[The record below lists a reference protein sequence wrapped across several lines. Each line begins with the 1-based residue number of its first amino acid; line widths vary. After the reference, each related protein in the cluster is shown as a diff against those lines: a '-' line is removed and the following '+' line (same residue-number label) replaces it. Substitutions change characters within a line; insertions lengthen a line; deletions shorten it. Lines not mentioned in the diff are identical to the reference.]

1 MPELTLPILNA
12 IAVIEILG
20 SRLDH
25 RTAYLAFDA
34 DGTLWTGDVSDDVFL
49 GACQD
54 DWLLDAAKPGLIRE
68 ARRAGLPTCGSV
80 SQLAFSLFEAHKQ
93 GAIAEVDLYAL
104 MAWCYA
110 GRTLEELQAY
120 AVQVLTRQ
128 TLGSRI
134 RPEIVQILEWAR
146 ARNVACYVVSASPT
160 PIVAWA
166 AGKWGFSPAQVIG
179 TMPETQNDRII
190 PELADEVPFGA
201 NKCKLLKRRTGNSHW
216 LGSFGDSEFDFELLA
231 GAKCAI
237 AVNPKPKL
245 LARLSAL
252 SHAIVLQT

>member
-12 IAVIEILG
+12 IAVIETLG
-20 SRLDH
+20 SQLDQRMAH
-25 RTAYLAFDA
+25 LAFDA

-54 DWLLDAAKPGLIRE
+54 DWILDAAKPELIRE
-68 ARRAGLPTCGSV
+68 AQRAGLPTWGSV
-80 SQLAFSLFEAHKQ
+80 SQLALNLFEAQKE

-110 GRTLEELQAY
+110 GRTLDELQAY
-120 AVQVLTRQ
+120 AAQVLTRQ
-128 TLGSRI
+128 KLGSRI

-146 ARNVACYVVSASPT
+146 ARNVTCYVVSASPT
-160 PIVAWA
+160 PIVTWA
-166 AGKWGFSPAQVIG
+166 AGKWGFLPVHVIG
-179 TMPETQNDRII
+179 TMPETQKGVIL
-190 PELADEVPFGA
+190 PKLADEVPFGA
-201 NKCKLLKRRTGNSHW
+201 NKCKLLKRRTGGSRW

-231 GAKCAI
+231 GAECAI

-245 LARLSAL
+245 LARLSPL